1 MAYCPDGVNQP
12 RTQKK
17 RIAWEMEKSWVKTNR
32 KAVFLDQMPLKTGG
46 EVITKESRPG
56 TSLLRTVV
64 PSSGHNMSLL
74 KTSQESKENS
84 KFSNIQPKKS
94 QNYGNAT
101 SKSQNY
107 GKNK

>member
-1 MAYCPDGVNQP
+1 
-12 RTQKK
+12 
-17 RIAWEMEKSWVKTNR
+17 
-32 KAVFLDQMPLKTGG
+32 MPLKTGG

-84 KFSNIQPKKS
+84 KFSHMQPKKVKTMS
-94 QNYGNAT
+94 MQPKKVKTMAKTNNYGNK
-101 SKSQNY
+101 SKDIRLARFK
-107 GKNK
+107 KNLKMANKRQMLKFTHSYRWLF